1 MQVKY
6 SKLIIVTA
14 LCVIILL
21 VFLVSCAG
29 SKKVSKSAFVFD
41 TLITISIYDSDMSHN
56 KKDSLIDD
64 AIKICNEL
72 DDKFSSTKENSEIY
86 LYNNND
92 NKLSKE
98 TLDLLDKTKYFT
110 NLSGGLFDCSIG
122 RLVKLWNV
130 KERKTIPQPYEINEA
145 KDSSQK
151 HLDFGAV
158 IKGYACDKISS
169 YFKEEGVKSAVINL
183 GGNVTCIGG
192 KSNVSGFSI
201 GIEKPFSQNEVI
213 KVLDIVDKSVVTSGI
228 YQRYFTIEGD
238 DKIYHHIINPFTG
251 YPTDNNLYSVSIVS
265 NSSLLCDMLS
275 TTLMLMNPS
284 REDLIKIIKKI
295 NDDFDDD
302 IIVIIVNNKYEVL
315 EFNSKSTL

>member
-1 MQVKY
+1 MLVKY
-6 SKLIIVTA
+6 SKLIIA
-14 LCVIILL
+14 IPLFAMMLL
-21 VFLVSCAG
+21 ASCNG
-29 SKKVSKSAFVFD
+29 NKKVSKSAFAFD
-41 TLITISIYDSDMSHN
+41 TVITISIYDRDISND
-56 KKDSLIDD
+56 KKNSLIEG

-72 DDKFSSTKENSEIY
+72 DDKFSTTKENSEIY
-86 LYNNND
+86 QYNNND
-92 NKLSKE
+92 KELSKE
-98 TLDLLDKTKYFT
+98 TLDLIDKTKYFT
-110 NLSGGLFDCSIG
+110 DLSGGLFDCYIG

-130 KERKTIPQPYEINEA
+130 KERKTIPKAYEIIEA
-145 KDSSQK
+145 KESSK
-151 HLDFGAV
+151 KYLDFGA
-158 IKGYACDKISS
+158 ILKGYACDKISS
-169 YFKEEGVKSAVINL
+169 YFKEEGVESAVINL

-192 KSNVSGFSI
+192 KSNVNGFSI

-238 DKIYHHIINPFTG
+238 DKIYHHIIDPSTG

-295 NDDFDDD
+295 NEDFNDG
-302 IIVIIVNNKYEVL
+302 ITVIIVNNEYEVL

>member
-1 MQVKY
+1 MMQVKY
-6 SKLIIVTA
+6 SKLIIA
-14 LCVIILL
+14 IPLFAMMLL
-21 VFLVSCAG
+21 TSCNG
-29 SKKVSKSAFVFD
+29 NKKVSKSAFAFD
-41 TLITISIYDSDMSHN
+41 TVITISIYDRDISND
-56 KKDSLIDD
+56 KKNSLIES

-86 LYNNND
+86 QYNNND
-92 NKLSKE
+92 KELSKE
-98 TLDLLDKTKYFT
+98 TLDLIDKTKYFT
-110 NLSGGLFDCSIG
+110 DLSSGLFDCYIG

-145 KDSSQK
+145 KDSSEK

-169 YFKEEGVKSAVINL
+169 YFKEEGVKSAIINL

-238 DKIYHHIINPFTG
+238 DKIYHHIIDPFTG

-265 NSSLLCDMLS
+265 NSSILCDMLS

-302 IIVIIVNNKYEVL
+302 ITVIIVDNEYEVL
-315 EFNSKSTL
+315 EFNYKSTL

>member
-1 MQVKY
+1 MLVKY
-6 SKLIIVTA
+6 LKLIFIPA
-14 LCVIILL
+14 LFAII
-21 VFLVSCAG
+21 FLVSCSG
-29 SKKVSKSAFVFD
+29 SKKVSKSAFAFD
-41 TLITISIYDSDMSHN
+41 TLITISIYDGNISDT
-56 KKDSLIDD
+56 KKEALIDD
-64 AIKICNEL
+64 AIKICAGL
-72 DDKFSSTKENSEIY
+72 DDKFSTTKENSEIY
-86 LYNNND
+86 QYNNTSAA
-92 NKLSKE
+92 LSKE
-98 TLDLLDKTKYFT
+98 ALDLIEKTKYFN
-110 NLSGGLFDCSIG
+110 NLSGGLFDCYIG
-122 RLVKLWNV
+122 KLIKLWNV
-130 KERKTIPQPYEINEA
+130 KERKTIPQTYEIVEA
-145 KDSSQK
+145 RDAVKK

-158 IKGYACDKISS
+158 LKGYACDKISS
-169 YFKEEGVKSAVINL
+169 YFKAEGVKSAVINL

-228 YQRYFTIEGD
+228 YQRYFIEEGD
-238 DKIYHHIINPFTG
+238 DKIYHHIIDPFTG

-302 IIVIIVNNKYEVL
+302 ITVIIVNNKYEVL